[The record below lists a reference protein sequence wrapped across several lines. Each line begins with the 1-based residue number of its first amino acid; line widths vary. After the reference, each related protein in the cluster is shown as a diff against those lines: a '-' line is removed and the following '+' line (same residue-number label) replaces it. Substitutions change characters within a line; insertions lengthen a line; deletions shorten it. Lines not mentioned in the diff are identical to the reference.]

1 MAHSL
6 NGKSLKAQLITGY
19 DQFARRFVN
28 WVPSGRRIGTGLFNV
43 VIGIFESRLIAEIN
57 SCLYIIHLHHLYNLG
72 LKFFAA
78 IQCKHRMFAIC
89 FCYTLFFNLALLFT
103 NTFDFWIGTLLW
115 QALANK
121 QTYFFIFNEEK
132 SFQSNWLGIL
142 VYCD

>member
-1 MAHSL
+1 ML
-6 NGKSLKAQLITGY
+6 TGF

-28 WVPSGRRIGTGLFNV
+28 SVPSGRRIGTGLFNV

-89 FCYTLFFNLALLFT
+89 FCNTLKNCRYFVALVQFQ
-103 NTFDFWIGTLLW
+103 LLCFKHSHDAMG
-115 QALANK
+115 QFSSNK
-121 QTYFFIFNEEK
+121 TVHLKRQRGNSVLT
-132 SFQSNWLGIL
+132 
-142 VYCD
+142 CT